1 MSEIVFRK
9 LDQAFAIIIP
19 TYQWKKLR
27 LRDVNYNTHSPTA
40 SKCWKYNL
48 NPGLCDSMHDA
59 ITQQPKI
66 GVILSVYL
74 WGNGGS
80 EQWHNLPSLKTW
92 VNITTGNRTWTSHN
106 AAFLQR
112 GHIGERRRYYLP
124 GKEPGILKYIEIKG
138 QFSSSQPHALF
149 TISKK
154 WYSNS
159 WFFAHLLCTSWFTKL
174 YIRIA
179 LSQH

>member
-48 NPGLCDSMHDA
+48 NPGLCDSTHDA

-112 GHIGERRRYYLP
+112 GHIGERRRYLKIHRNKRERTRERTRYL
-124 GKEPGILKYIEIKG
+124 KIHRNKRTVFL
-138 QFSSSQPHALF
+138 
-149 TISKK
+149 ISTPRSFHNK
-154 WYSNS
+154 
-159 WFFAHLLCTSWFTKL
+159 
-174 YIRIA
+174 
-179 LSQH
+179 